1 VKSVFPIAALLALA
15 GCASARH
22 AVDSFRPP
30 DSVGSSTAHLGPGTA
45 AAPETPWA
53 APADAVP
60 RDVPPRQVT
69 LPAGLEA
76 GKPVTLAQVINV
88 ALANNPATRTAW
100 LEARAAEAGLGSA
113 RAAYLPEIDVL
124 ASLTHSHGATRDSG
138 TTTTFAP
145 SLALNYLLFDF
156 GGREAEVEQA
166 RQTLIAFD
174 FLHNTAIQDVILQ
187 TQQAYYGYLDAKAL
201 LAAQDATLKER
212 QVSLD
217 AAEARHRAGV
227 ATIADV
233 LQARTALSQARLT
246 YETIEGNLR
255 TIEGSLATAMGLPPT
270 TRFDFGEL
278 PLEIPARQIGDA
290 IEALLTRAATS
301 RPDLAAQRA
310 LAERAAARVQ
320 AVRAQGLPSI
330 SLNASAGQVFGTG
343 SRVTP
348 YSAGVALRFPLF
360 TGWRNTYDVRQA
372 ELQRAI
378 AEEDVR
384 GLTQQIQL
392 QVWTSYY
399 ALQTAEQR
407 LTTSRDLLASAQQSV
422 DVARERYRAGVGS
435 ILDLLTAES
444 AVENARAQEVQA
456 RADWFVA
463 VAQLAHD
470 TGTLGER

>member
-1 VKSVFPIAALLALA
+1 MKFVFPIAALLALA
-15 GCASARH
+15 GCASVH
-22 AVDSFRPP
+22 DAVDSFRPTEH
-30 DSVGSSTAHLGPGTA
+30 VGPGTA
-45 AAPETPWA
+45 AAPETPWV
-53 APADAVP
+53 APANAVP
-60 RDVPPRQVT
+60 RDVPPREVT
-69 LPAGLEA
+69 LPAGLEP
-76 GKPVTLAQVINV
+76 GKPVTLAQVIDV

-124 ASLTHSHGATRDSG
+124 ASLTHGRGATRDAG
-138 TTTTFAP
+138 TSTTFAP

-166 RQTLIAFD
+166 RQTLISFD

-201 LAAQDATLKER
+201 LAAQDSTLKER

-217 AAEARHRAGV
+217 AAEARHNAGV

-233 LQARTALSQARLT
+233 LQARTASSQARLT

-278 PLEIPARQIGDA
+278 PREIPTQQIGDA
-290 IEALLTRAATS
+290 IEALLTRAAST

-330 SLNASAGQVFGTG
+330 SLNATAGQLFGTG
-343 SRVTP
+343 SRITP

-360 TGWRNTYDVRQA
+360 TGWRNTYDIRQA
-372 ELQRAI
+372 ELQREM

-384 GLTQQIQL
+384 GLTQQIHL

-407 LTTSRDLLASAQQSV
+407 LTTSRDLLTSAQQSV

-435 ILDLLTAES
+435 ILDLLTAEAALES
-444 AVENARAQEVQA
+444 ARAQEVQA